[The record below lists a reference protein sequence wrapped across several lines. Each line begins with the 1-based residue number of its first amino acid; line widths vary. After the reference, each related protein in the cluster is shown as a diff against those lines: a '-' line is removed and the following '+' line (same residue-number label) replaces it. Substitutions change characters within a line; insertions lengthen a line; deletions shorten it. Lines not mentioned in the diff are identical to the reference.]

1 MFENRRVQVDTTWN
15 MTSLALTRTERQDA
29 GEYSVTLENQHGAA
43 TLKANVI
50 VVGKCVENGMNLL
63 HVLVHVHK

>member
-15 MTSLALTRTERQDA
+15 MTSLALTRAERQDA

-50 VVGKCVENGMNLL
+50 VVGKCVE
-63 HVLVHVHK
+63 